1 MRGIACN
8 QSHLRGRLSVA
19 SLGHAAFCSRS
30 PNPFS
35 LADSMKVPS
44 ASNLP
49 HQSGDTNVAILF
61 LAAKGGKL

>member
-19 SLGHAAFCSRS
+19 LLGHAAFCSRS
-30 PNPFS
+30 PNPLS
-35 LADSMKVPS
+35 LTDSLKAAS

-49 HQSGDTNVAILF
+49 HQSGDTNVAISF
-61 LAAKGGKL
+61 LTAKGGE